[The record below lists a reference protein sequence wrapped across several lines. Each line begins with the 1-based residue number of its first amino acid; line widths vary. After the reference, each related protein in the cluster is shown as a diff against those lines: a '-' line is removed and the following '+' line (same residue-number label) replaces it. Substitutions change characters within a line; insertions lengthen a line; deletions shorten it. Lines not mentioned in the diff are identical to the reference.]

1 MKKFLSILAVAS
13 TAMYFT
19 SCSKSDVTDVGD
31 EKAQQPMEIKVGG
44 KALSI
49 TPGKTRAPFEGI
61 AVGNSLTARVLA
73 SNTSKKYDAIPDL
86 IKDGTMT
93 FDHQAPTPP
102 AVPTAFGFDGGAV
115 PYPHATNDVFLVG
128 LYPTAPSADWTI
140 TDSGSK
146 AKYTFNGSHDV
157 MAADEVTTVRSDG
170 TTGTYKTLN
179 FHHLLTRLNLTVEAE
194 DQPAKDAWGKVTSV
208 KVKSPANDVT
218 VTFKTESATIPP
230 TTTFGSTET
239 DFPFY
244 MAGSD
249 NALTSLELPLES
261 TTPTAQS
268 YSIVATKNGNAVSYD
283 LIVTTEKFTA
293 GYNINIPLMTAD
305 ATPAAFDGDTRGL
318 QFNIK
323 LTFRATDIKAF
334 ATVKEWGT
342 GGTGGATIQ

>member
-61 AVGNSLTARVLA
+61 AVADLKARVLA
-73 SNTSKKYDAIPDL
+73 SNTSKKYDVAPEL
-86 IKDGTMT
+86 INSGAMT
-93 FDHQAPTPP
+93 FKNTIT
-102 AVPTAFGFDGGAV
+102 TAIGFDDGAV
-115 PYPHATNDVFLVG
+115 PYPHAVNNVYMVG
-128 LYPTAPSADWTI
+128 LYPMDPTDWTI
-140 TDSGSK
+140 TESGSK
-146 AKYTFNGSHDV
+146 AKFTFNGSHDV

-261 TTPTAQS
+261 ATPTAQS

-305 ATPAAFDGDTRGL
+305 ATPDAFNGDTRGL

>member
-31 EKAQQPMEIKVGG
+31 DKAQQPMEIRVGG

-61 AVGNSLTARVLA
+61 AAADLKARVLA
-73 SNTSKKYDAIPDL
+73 SNTSKKYDANPDL
-86 IKDGTMT
+86 INSGAMT
-93 FDHQAPTPP
+93 FKNSVT
-102 AVPTAFGFDGGAV
+102 TAIGFDDGAV
-115 PYPHATNDVFLVG
+115 PYPHAVNNVYMVG
-128 LYPTAPSADWTI
+128 LYPMAPSADWTI

-146 AKYTFNGSHDV
+146 ANYTFNGSHDV

-179 FHHLLTRLNLTVEAE
+179 FHHLLTRLNLTVQAE
-194 DQPAKDAWGKVTSV
+194 DQPAKDAWGKVTSI

-218 VTFKTESATIPP
+218 VTFKTADINPP
-230 TTTFGSTET
+230 TTAFGTTET
-239 DFPFY
+239 IFPFY
-244 MAGSD
+244 LAGSD

-268 YSIVATKNGNAVSYD
+268 YSIVATKDGNAVSYD
-283 LIVTTEKFTA
+283 LIVTTDNFTS
-293 GYNINIPLMTAD
+293 GYEINVPLMTNAN
-305 ATPAAFDGDTRGL
+305 PAVAFDGDTRGL
-318 QFNIK
+318 QFNIT
-323 LTFRATDIKAF
+323 LTFSATDIKAF
-334 ATVKEWGT
+334 ATVKAWGD

>member
-31 EKAQQPMEIKVGG
+31 DKAQQPMEIKVRG

-61 AVGNSLTARVLA
+61 AAADLKARVLA
-73 SNTSKKYDAIPDL
+73 SNTSKKYDVTPDL
-86 IKDGTMT
+86 IKDSTMT
-93 FDHQAPTPP
+93 FKNSVTDAI
-102 AVPTAFGFDGGAV
+102 GFDGVIV
-115 PYPHATNDVFLVG
+115 PYPHAVNNVYMVG

-140 TDSGSK
+140 TGNG

-179 FHHLLTRLNLTVEAE
+179 FHHLLTRLNLTVQAK
-194 DQPAKDAWGKVTSV
+194 DQAAKDAWGKVTSV
-208 KVKSPANDVT
+208 EVESPANDVT
-218 VTFKTESATIPP
+218 VTFKTVDADPPATA
-230 TTTFGSTET
+230 FGNTKT
-239 DFPFY
+239 NFPFY
-244 MAGSD
+244 LAGSD
-249 NALTSLELPLES
+249 NALASLELPLES
-261 TTPTAQS
+261 NNPAAQS
-268 YSIVATKNGNAVSYD
+268 YSIVATKVGPAVSYD
-283 LIVTTEKFTA
+283 LIVKTENFTA
-293 GYNINIPLMTAD
+293 GYAVNVPLMTD
-305 ATPAAFDGDTRGL
+305 AVPPVAFNDDTRGL
-318 QFNIK
+318 QFNIT
-323 LTFRATDIKAF
+323 LTFNATEIKAF